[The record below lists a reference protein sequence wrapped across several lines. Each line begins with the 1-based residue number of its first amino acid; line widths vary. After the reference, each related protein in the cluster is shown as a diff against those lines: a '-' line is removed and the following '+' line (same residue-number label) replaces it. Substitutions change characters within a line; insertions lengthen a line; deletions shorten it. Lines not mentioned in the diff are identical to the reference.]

1 MIRHSKENMKNI
13 PKPTW
18 KKTLLE
24 MNTTEKS
31 SYNAIV
37 ALAKSNL
44 VTTGGEIFKI
54 NFINLLIF
62 FKFIDL
68 I

>member
-1 MIRHSKENMKNI
+1 MIRHSKENMKDI

-24 MNTTEKS
+24 MNIGEKS

-44 VTTGGEIFKI
+44 VTTGLL
-54 NFINLLIF
+54 FIITILYLIISILF
-62 FKFIDL
+62 DYI
-68 I
+68 